1 MENLLNIVESSE
13 EIQIEKEK
21 LKFITR
27 KVNIWDHFGISKS
40 QFVSLNSDEKFKM
53 IKRFY
58 KSLLPS
64 YFGDGKRT
72 FCCHDCV
79 WFDDGKKQD
88 CLKCG
93 VNVIACTCYEFS
105 DIKDLFTAK
114 LNMVSVTNYFQ
125 DLIDKQEK
133 EIYYQENGTKYSVGY
148 NDMRRVGYQGQ
159 K

>member
-27 KVNIWDHFGISKS
+27 NVNIWDHFGISKS

-64 YFGDGKRT
+64 LFGDGK
-72 FCCHDCV
+72 
-79 WFDDGKKQD
+79 
-88 CLKCG
+88 
-93 VNVIACTCYEFS
+93 
-105 DIKDLFTAK
+105 
-114 LNMVSVTNYFQ
+114 
-125 DLIDKQEK
+125 
-133 EIYYQENGTKYSVGY
+133 
-148 NDMRRVGYQGQ
+148 
-159 K
+159 